1 MGGVGNVVD
10 RVAGP
15 RIFGY
20 LAVEIVGMARVFIE
34 DDVFD
39 EGAGLDGVI
48 DVRFFFRIEVDTF
61 GIAAAFKVEDAP

>member
-1 MGGVGNVVD
+1 
-10 RVAGP
+10 
-15 RIFGY
+15 
-20 LAVEIVGMARVFIE
+20 MARVFIE